1 MSPLSSIRRWFRL
14 ALKYRKD
21 LFALPCGDRCSST
34 FNVRLSFFA
43 ASSSSLRATFVGA
56 SSINLGSCISDV
68 CLVKVL
74 RFTQCWVLLSSLV
87 SCVYQV
93 SFVYAHPLCPAVV
106 SMLLTYT
113 QSSLSAS
120 VVVFFV
126 CCFCWAD
133 VFLFLCVLVAAGFV
147 VCCVCVYCVF
157 FGSFCVQVCCSLVL
171 FCLFV

>member
-1 MSPLSSIRRWFRL
+1 
-14 ALKYRKD
+14 
-21 LFALPCGDRCSST
+21 LFALPCGDRCKST
-34 FNVRLSFFA
+34 FNVRLSFLA

-74 RFTQCWVLLSSLV
+74 RLTQCWVLFSSLV

-120 VVVFFV
+120 VVVFV
-126 CCFCWAD
+126 VYCFCGAG
-133 VFLFLCVLVAAGFV
+133 VFLFWCVLVAAGFV
-147 VCCVCVYCVF
+147 MCGVCVYCAFLGAF
-157 FGSFCVQVCCSLVL
+157 FVLVCCSFVLVG
-171 FCLFV
+171 LFV